1 MSDVKNI
8 IIKVIPS
15 KIANEFVKK
24 HHYSGKVVNNSNLH
38 FGAFLNNIL
47 HGVMS
52 FGSPLD
58 KSKVIGLVHTKE
70 NKPCL
75 WNEMLEL
82 NRMAFDSFLPK
93 NSESRSIAIAIKLL
107 KKNAPHIKWI
117 LSFSDATQ
125 CGDGVIYRASGF
137 HLTNIKTNNQIW
149 EASSGETFNDT
160 SLRPGIDGKREIE
173 KAKQV
178 FSRTS
183 LTDGRSKQQQ
193 QLAKSII
200 SHTITTKGKH
210 IVENGSSSMKQY
222 KDAGWKPK
230 EGFQLRYIYIIDK
243 SCHLNTNDLSF
254 SEIDKLNAG
263 MYKGEKIS
271 VKERKQKSVIS
282 IGIDAITN
290 PSKEGGEVPT
300 ITHHE

>member
-1 MSDVKNI
+1 MSDVKSI

-15 KIANEFVKK
+15 KVANEFVKK
-24 HHYSGKVVNNSNLH
+24 NHYSGKVVNNSNLH
-38 FGAFLNNIL
+38 FGAFLNNSL

-107 KKNAPHIKWI
+107 KKNTPHIKWI

-137 HLTNIKTNNQIW
+137 
-149 EASSGETFNDT
+149 
-160 SLRPGIDGKREIE
+160 
-173 KAKQV
+173 
-178 FSRTS
+178 S
-183 LTDGRSKQQQ
+183 LTQINENCNTCELPNGEVIHKMTLESNPTQKRNELSGMSYY
-193 QLAKSII
+193 QL
-200 SHTITTKGKH
+200 TQGKY
-210 IVENGSSSMKQY
+210 NFKQY
-222 KDAGWKPK
+222 IKAVNGKVLI
-230 EGFQLRYIYIIDK
+230 GFQLRYIYIIDK
-243 SCHLNTNDLSF
+243 SCHLNTNDLPF

-271 VKERKQKSVIS
+271 VKERKLKSVQNIDSDVIS
-282 IGIDAITN
+282 NQKKKA
-290 PSKEGGEVPT
+290 VQV
-300 ITHHE
+300 

>member
-15 KIANEFVKK
+15 KVANEFVKK
-24 HHYSGKVVNNSNLH
+24 NHYSGKVVNNSKLH
-38 FGAFLNNIL
+38 FGAFLNNTL

-137 HLTNIKTNNQIW
+137 YLTRIKINTSIW
-149 EASSGETFNDT
+149 ETPE
-160 SLRPGIDGKREIE
+160 KEIFTDIGLKTRALQRE

-193 QLAKSII
+193 QLAKDII
-200 SHTITTKGKH
+200 SRTTTTKGKH
-210 IVENGSSSMKQY
+210 IVENGASSMKQY

-243 SCHLNTNDLSF
+243 SCHLNTNDLPF

-263 MYKGEKIS
+263 MYRGEKIS
-271 VKERKQKSVIS
+271 VKERKHKSVKS
-282 IGIDAITN
+282 IVNDAVTN
-290 PSKEGGEVPT
+290 PSEESGAEPT
-300 ITHHE
+300 LTHHE

>member
-1 MSDVKNI
+1 V
-8 IIKVIPS
+8 
-15 KIANEFVKK
+15 ANEFVKK

-117 LSFSDATQ
+117 LSFSDGVS
-125 CGDGVIYRASGF
+125 CGDGTIYRASGF
-137 HLTNIKTNNQIW
+137 NLIQINSNTDMW
-149 EASSGETFNDT
+149 KLLNGEIVSGNTLRQSGYTSWLKPYITVEKFNE
-160 SLRPGIDGKREIE
+160 LR
-173 KAKQV
+173 
-178 FSRTS
+178 
-183 LTDGRSKQQQ
+183 
-193 QLAKSII
+193 
-200 SHTITTKGKH
+200 KGK
-210 IVENGSSSMKQY
+210 SSSVHVLKY
-222 KDAGWKPK
+222 INAEKLKGN
-230 EGFQLRYIYIIDK
+230 QLKYIYIIDK
-243 SCHLNTNDLSF
+243 SCHLNTKELPF
-254 SEIDKLNAG
+254 TEIDKLNAG
-263 MYKGEKIS
+263 MYKGKKIS
-271 VKERKQKSVIS
+271 VKERKLKSVIS
-282 IGIDAITN
+282 IVNDAVTN
-290 PSKEGGEVPT
+290 PSEEGGAVPT
-300 ITHHE
+300 ITHQ

>member
-15 KIANEFVKK
+15 KVANEFVKK
-24 HHYSGKVVNNSNLH
+24 NHYSGKVVMGGNGVH
-38 FGAFLNNIL
+38 FGAFLNDML

-52 FGSPLD
+52 FGNPLD
-58 KSKVIGLVHTKE
+58 KRKVIGLVHTKE

-137 HLTNIKTNNQIW
+137 HLTGIKKNTEMFVTDEGVRFSGVGLRSGANNLKKQVGFI
-149 EASSGETFNDT
+149 AGQETFNNF
-160 SLRPGIDGKREIE
+160 IKR
-173 KAKQV
+173 
-178 FSRTS
+178 
-183 LTDGRSKQQQ
+183 
-193 QLAKSII
+193 KSI
-200 SHTITTKGKH
+200 TPL
-210 IVENGSSSMKQY
+210 V
-222 KDAGWKPK
+222 
-230 EGFQLRYIYIIDK
+230 GFQLRYIYIIDK
-243 SCHLNTNDLSF
+243 SCHLNTNDLPF

-263 MYKGEKIS
+263 MYRGEKIS
-271 VKERKQKSVIS
+271 VKERKIKSVVN
-282 IGIDAITN
+282 IDNDVVTN
-290 PSKEGGEVPT
+290 PSYKGGAVPT
-300 ITHHE
+300 TTHH

>member
-15 KIANEFVKK
+15 KVANEFVKK
-24 HHYSGKVVNNSNLH
+24 NHYSGKVVNNSNLH

-58 KSKVIGLVHTKE
+58 KSKVIGLVHTKD

-137 HLTNIKTNNQIW
+137 HLTRIKINNSIW
-149 EASSGETFNDT
+149 ETPEKEIFTDIGLKTGA
-160 SLRPGIDGKREIE
+160 LQRE
-173 KAKQV
+173 KSKQV

-193 QLAKSII
+193 QLAKNIVSR
-200 SHTITTKGKH
+200 TTTTKGKH
-210 IVENGSSSMKQY
+210 IVENGASSMKQY

-263 MYKGEKIS
+263 MYRGEKIS
-271 VKERKQKSVIS
+271 VKERKLKSVKS
-282 IGIDAITN
+282 IVNDAVTN
-290 PSKEGGEVPT
+290 PSEESGAEPT
-300 ITHHE
+300 LTHHD